1 MCGRLAQHRAAEKYL
16 ASLGVQATLF
26 GRAPAE
32 QIGRYNVAPHSRVD
46 LLRRVGEGLVWSP
59 ERWGWSPSWAKAPV
73 RSDINATREKVA
85 HSAYFRQVWPNRALL
100 CADGWYEWCPVECQ
114 KTKQAYY
121 IRRGDSE
128 PLFIPAIGQFSAAAS
143 EPRADDGFR
152 IITADSQG
160 GMLDIHDRRPVVL
173 DALDARAWLS
183 DIGPGDADELLQA
196 HAIAVDAFVWHPVG
210 REVGNPRN
218 EGPHLI
224 EPIAWSTY

>member
-26 GRAPAE
+26 GRTSADD
-32 QIGRYNVAPHSRVD
+32 IDRYNVAPHSRVD
-46 LLRRVGEGLVWSP
+46 LLRRVGEGLVWTQ

-73 RSDINATREKVA
+73 RSDINATREKAA

-100 CADGWYEWCPVECQ
+100 CADGWYEWCPVEGQ

-121 IRRGDSE
+121 IRRRDSE
-128 PLFIPAIGQFSAAAS
+128 PLFIPAIGQFSAAGS

-160 GMLDIHDRRPVVL
+160 GMLDIHDRRPVVYG
-173 DALDARAWLS
+173 AADARSWISGIPLTE
-183 DIGPGDADELLQA
+183 ADHMLQTRA
-196 HAIAVDAFVWHPVG
+196 LPVEAFIWYPVG
-210 REVGNPRN
+210 RDVGNPRN
-218 EGPHLI
+218 EGCHLI
-224 EPIAWSTY
+224 KRFPPS

>member
-1 MCGRLAQHRAAEKYL
+1 M
-16 ASLGVQATLF
+16 
-26 GRAPAE
+26 
-32 QIGRYNVAPHSRVD
+32 
-46 LLRRVGEGLVWSP
+46 
-59 ERWGWSPSWAKAPV
+59 

-100 CADGWYEWCPVECQ
+100 CADGWYEWCSVEGQ

-121 IRRGDSE
+121 IRRRDNE

-152 IITADSQG
+152 IITADSRG

-173 DALDARAWLS
+173 NALDARAWLS

-210 REVGNPRN
+210 RDVGNPRN

>member
-1 MCGRLAQHRAAEKYL
+1 M
-16 ASLGVQATLF
+16 
-26 GRAPAE
+26 
-32 QIGRYNVAPHSRVD
+32 
-46 LLRRVGEGLVWSP
+46 GLVAQL
-59 ERWGWSPSWAKAPV
+59 GQGPV

-121 IRRGDSE
+121 IRRCDSE
-128 PLFIPAIGQFSAAAS
+128 PLFIPAIGQFPAAAS

-173 DALDARAWLS
+173 NALDARAWLS
-183 DIGPGDADELLQA
+183 DIGAAESDALLQG
-196 HAIAVDAFVWHPVG
+196 HAVATDAFVWHPVG

-224 EPIAWSTY
+224 EPIA